1 MEKKTNKNKNLPGYY
16 ELITEFYNFAKQN
29 LGFKNDPKL
38 FFIDDK
44 NNSKDPLCQTGYYS
58 PEKQEIYVYTTARH
72 PKDVLRSFAH
82 ELVHHLQNSRGDFKN
97 DLKTQ
102 EGYAQENDHLRK
114 MEEEAYSV
122 GNLLLRDWT
131 DGRQKNGK

>member
-1 MEKKTNKNKNLPGYY
+1 MKKQTQKNKNLPHYH
-16 ELITEFYNFAKQN
+16 ELITEFYDFAKQN

-38 FFIDDK
+38 FFIDDEK
-44 NNSKDPLCQTGYYS
+44 NSKDPLCQTGYYS

-72 PKDVLRSFAH
+72 PKDILRSFAH
-82 ELVHHLQNSRGDFKN
+82 ELIHHLQNSRGEFKN
-97 DLKTQ
+97 GVKTQ
-102 EGYAQENDHLRK
+102 EGYAQEDNHLRK

-131 DGRQKNGK
+131 DGRQKNGR